1 MTRRPDIHLAR
12 RLRQDMNAPEQVA
25 WKALRCLRTYG
36 FPVRRQHPIG
46 GYVVDFAI
54 LSARLIIEIDGSVHG
69 SEGAQQAD
77 AARQAWLETQGWEI
91 LRIPASD
98 AMSGD
103 YVFSLV
109 SERLGL

>member
-12 RLRQDMNAPEQVA
+12 NLRQDMNAPEHVA
-25 WKALRCLRTYG
+25 WKALRGLRVYG

-46 GYVVDFAI
+46 GYVADFVVM
-54 LSARLIIEIDGSVHG
+54 SAHLVIEIDGSVHG
-69 SEGAQQAD
+69 PDGARQAD
-77 AARQAWLETQGWEI
+77 AERQAWLEAQGWEV
-91 LRIPASD
+91 LRIAAGD

-109 SERLGL
+109 AEKLGL

>member
-12 RLRQDMNAPEQVA
+12 HLRQDMNAPEHVA
-25 WKALRCLRTYG
+25 WKALRGLRACG

-46 GYVVDFAI
+46 GYVADFVVM
-54 LSARLIIEIDGSVHG
+54 SAQLVIEIDGSVHG
-69 SEGAQQAD
+69 SDGARVAD
-77 AARQAWLETQGWEI
+77 AERQAYLESQGWEI

-109 SERLGL
+109 SGKLGL